1 MNTKIGKIKD
11 IVEEMKPPGRN
22 NWIVVKHDPAGVP
35 ISGNRW
41 WLTARQSPK
50 QKIIIRFLVRFEN
63 IPNAQE
69 ILTQTL
75 QGLYDVDKNELD
87 LSNLRANT
95 KLM

>member
-1 MNTKIGKIKD
+1 MFLFQVTVD
-11 IVEEMKPPGRN
+11 Y
-22 NWIVVKHDPAGVP
+22 
-35 ISGNRW
+35 
-41 WLTARQSPK
+41 TARPSPK
-50 QKIIIRFLVRFEN
+50 QKITIRFPVRFEN

>member
-35 ISGNRW
+35 ISGN
-41 WLTARQSPK
+41 LTDPNITIQYYQS
-50 QKIIIRFLVRFEN
+50 ILVRFEN
-63 IPNAQE
+63 IPNAQD

-75 QGLYDVDKNELD
+75 QSLYDVDKNELD

-95 KLM
+95 KLV